1 MLCRTWSTRRRA
13 TSNKAAWDWVTSL
26 SPNVSW
32 VRKARWVHD
41 GAFLT
46 SSGVTAGTDAA
57 VYAAKVLLS
66 PQEASA
72 AAKRLEHM
80 PVVDEGAD
88 PYADA
93 QFVPEV

>member
-1 MLCRTWSTRRRA
+1 MPYRVLFTRRRA
-13 TSNKAAWDWVTSL
+13 TSNKAAWGWVTSL
-26 SPNVSW
+26 SPKVDW

-41 GAFLT
+41 GPFLT

-57 VYAAKVLLS
+57 VYAVKVLLS

-72 AAKRLEHM
+72 AAKRLEHL

-88 PYADA
+88 PFADE